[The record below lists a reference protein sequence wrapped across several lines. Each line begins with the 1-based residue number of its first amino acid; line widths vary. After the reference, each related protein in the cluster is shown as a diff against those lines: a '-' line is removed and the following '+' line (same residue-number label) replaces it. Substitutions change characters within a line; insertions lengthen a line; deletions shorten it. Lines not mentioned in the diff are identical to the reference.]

1 MPKLTFEDVS
11 ITYRTSGE
19 NGRGEVSAV
28 KSVSLELPAGGTL
41 GIAGES
47 GSGKSTLAMS
57 ALRLLPKNARL
68 DGRVLI
74 GDTDVAKLNFGE
86 LRAVRWAQAS
96 IVFQG
101 AMHSLN
107 PVHTVGDQILEALET
122 HVTDRWRTSQA
133 RESRVREL
141 LEIVD
146 LPTQKMKSYPHE
158 LSGGQKQRI
167 MIAMALACEPEIIIA
182 DEPTTALDVI
192 VQKQILDM
200 ISRLVAERGISLLM
214 ISHDLSVLATAC
226 DRIAVMR
233 NGELVEVGEAR
244 MICTEPNEPYT
255 RKLADAFP
263 TIGDPA
269 SRLRPVTRHGAGAEE
284 PGESKPSDEVLLSAK
299 GVNVTYHGSGGH
311 HAVRDVDLE
320 VHRGEIVVLVG
331 QSGSGKTTLARAL
344 MGLQPTD
351 QGSDIRFLGKPLPE
365 KGKALKLFRRSVQLV
380 LQDPSAALN
389 PKLSVYESVAEGLR
403 VQGLTTDEKARV
415 AQSLVDAE
423 LSPPEQYFGA
433 IPQELSGGQ
442 RQRVVI
448 AGALAL
454 HPEMLIADEPVASL
468 DASVRGE
475 ILGLLLS
482 LKKRLGL
489 SALVITHDLGLAW
502 NIADRVAVMYHGE
515 IVEQGTTEEVLLSPK
530 HPYTR
535 ELLAAAPAFWRR
547 CHDPRPPRLPRVRSA
562 SSGRH
567 GRHHRRLG
575 PQHPNEPQPHG
586 QVPRSVGTQ
595 RGCRRARARPAPALA
610 APRGHRRQPQGRPG
624 ERLVRSQYRRRGLPA
639 RRLRRHAAARRHQLG
654 RHGGRSYAARRATEV
669 THRFFG
675 RHSAARGV
683 QRAPR
688 CSRPLLPDGWHG
700 CVSQL

>member
-1 MPKLTFEDVS
+1 MPDLTFDNVS
-11 ITYRTSGE
+11 ITYSTSGRQS
-19 NGRGEVSAV
+19 RGEVAAV
-28 KSVSLELPAGGTL
+28 SGVTLKLPTGGTL

-74 GDTDVAKLNFGE
+74 GDTDVAQLSFGE

-107 PVHTVGDQILEALET
+107 PVHTVGDQITEALEI
-122 HVTDRWRTSQA
+122 HVTDRWKTPEGRK
-133 RESRVREL
+133 SRVREL
-141 LEIVD
+141 LDIVD
-146 LPTQKMKSYPHE
+146 LHPEKATSYPHE
-158 LSGGQKQRI
+158 LSGGQKQRV
-167 MIAMALACEPEIIIA
+167 MIAMALACEPDIIIA

-226 DRIAVMR
+226 ERIAIMR
-233 NGELVEVGEAR
+233 GGELVEIGEAR

-255 RKLADAFP
+255 RRLAEAFP

-269 SRLRPVTRHGAGAEE
+269 SRMRPVTRHGAGADE
-284 PGESKPSDEVLLSAK
+284 PGHSEPSDEVLLSAR
-299 GVNVTYHGSGGH
+299 GVNVTYHGSGQLR
-311 HAVRDVDLE
+311 AVRDVDLD
-320 VHRGEIVVLVG
+320 VHRGEIVALVG

-344 MGLQPTD
+344 MGLQATD
-351 QGSDIRFLGKPLPE
+351 PGTTITFGGSPLPS
-365 KGKALKLFRRSVQLV
+365 KGSELKKFRRRMQLV

-403 VQGLTTDEKARV
+403 VQGIPGDEREHV
-415 AQSLVDAE
+415 AQSLRDAE
-423 LSPPEQYFGA
+423 LSPPENYFGA

-482 LKKRLGL
+482 LKQRLGL

-515 IVEQGTTEEVLLSPK
+515 IVEQGPTESVLLDPQHS
-530 HPYTR
+530 YTR
-535 ELLAAAPAFWRR
+535 QLLAAAPS
-547 CHDPRPPRLPRVRSA
+547 VREDA
-562 SSGRH
+562 S
-567 GRHHRRLG
+567 
-575 PQHPNEPQPHG
+575 
-586 QVPRSVGTQ
+586 
-595 RGCRRARARPAPALA
+595 
-610 APRGHRRQPQGRPG
+610 
-624 ERLVRSQYRRRGLPA
+624 
-639 RRLRRHAAARRHQLG
+639 
-654 RHGGRSYAARRATEV
+654 
-669 THRFFG
+669 
-675 RHSAARGV
+675 
-683 QRAPR
+683 
-688 CSRPLLPDGWHG
+688 
-700 CVSQL
+700 